1 MSDNIGQNNYK
12 PLLKHR
18 RDYTT
23 FNRMTEPIMEY
34 INIVITQIFN
44 NH

>member
-1 MSDNIGQNNYK
+1 MSENIGLNNYK

-18 RDYTT
+18 RDNTT
-23 FNRMTEPIMEY
+23 FNRMTELIMEY
-34 INIVITQIFN
+34 INIVIIQIVN